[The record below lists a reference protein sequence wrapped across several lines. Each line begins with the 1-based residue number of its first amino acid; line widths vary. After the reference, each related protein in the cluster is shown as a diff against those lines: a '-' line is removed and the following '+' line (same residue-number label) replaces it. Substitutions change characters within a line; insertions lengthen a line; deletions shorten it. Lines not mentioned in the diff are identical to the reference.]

1 MNLTIDN
8 PQHLSGC
15 GPDLLGDYGF
25 FSFTF
30 SEGDSTAT
38 FNLADLEVTAV
49 NGDQTYTGY
58 AETQDGV
65 TTRYFGNPEATPAA
79 CAVAKRNMRLSVLEP
94 ATAMLSL
101 LSLAVLA
108 FRRRRN

>member
-58 AETQDGV
+58 AETQDGA